1 MGARGLKATAERHL
15 MIRISPRAAFRAALT
30 GLLAAG
36 AITVGV
42 STANANVAGS
52 CSGTGTAPNGTN
64 PGSVASCMIVNK
76 TLTSP
81 ATVFYNVRSTAGGN
95 QSVISNWRAQCTLG
109 GDTETNA
116 GGTGAMTPTGSAIV
130 LPFPDPDS
138 CVVSVTVA
146 QTKIS
151 TTPMSLSATLSWAP
165 QQGATPTPSPTPTSG
180 GGTHTMYRGLAGKCM
195 DALHN
200 GSANG
205 TKVTIYGCNRSNP
218 AQYWTYT
225 GGQLKHN
232 GKCLND
238 QRTGGN
244 GSKVILYT
252 CNGGANEQWTH
263 KANGEWVMKAKGGQY
278 CLDDPASSTKDGTQL
293 IMWKCNNATNQH
305 WFASTV
311 S

>member
-42 STANANVAGS
+42 SAANANVAGF
-52 CSGTGTAPNGTN
+52 CSGTGTAPAGTD
-64 PGSVASCMIVNK
+64 PGKAANCLITNNNISK
-76 TLTSP
+76 P
-81 ATVFYNVRSTAGGN
+81 ATIFMNVTMTKGGN
-95 QSVISNWRAQCTLG
+95 QLVNTFWRASCTFG
-109 GDTETNA
+109 GDTLVNTG
-116 GGTGAMTPTGSAIV
+116 GGTATTPNTLTLV
-130 LPFPDPDS
+130 LPFPKPDT
-138 CVVSVTVA
+138 CQVTVSA
-146 QTKIS
+146 TQAKI
-151 TTPMSLSATLSWAP
+151 TTPAASLSISLQFAP
-165 QQGATPTPSPTPTSG
+165 QQGADPTPTPTPTS

-205 TKVTIYGCNRSNP
+205 TKVTIYGCNRSNK

-225 GGQLKHN
+225 NGQLKHN
-232 GKCLND
+232 GLCLND

-252 CNGGANEQWTH
+252 CNGGANEKWTH
-263 KANGEWVMKAKGGQY
+263 KANGEWVMKARGGQY
-278 CLDDPASSTKDGTQL
+278 CLDDPASSKKDGTQL
-293 IMWKCNNATNQH
+293 VVWKCNNATNQH

-311 S
+311 G

>member
-1 MGARGLKATAERHL
+1 
-15 MIRISPRAAFRAALT
+15 MIRISPRAAFRVVLT

-42 STANANVAGS
+42 GTANANIAGN
-52 CSGTGTAPNGTN
+52 CSGTGTAPSGTS
-64 PGSVASCMIVNK
+64 PGTAAGCIISNK

-81 ATVFYNVRSTAGGN
+81 ANVFMTVHVTSGGN
-95 QSVISNWRAQCTLG
+95 QDVNTMWRASCTLA
-109 GDTETNA
+109 GDTEVNSG
-116 GGTGAMTPTGSAIV
+116 GGTAMSPDTLTLV
-130 LPFPDPDS
+130 LPFPAPDS
-138 CVVSVTVA
+138 CDVTVSA
-146 QTKIS
+146 VQTKIS
-151 TTPMSLSATLSWAP
+151 TTPATLSVSLNFAP
-165 QQGATPTPSPTPTSG
+165 QQGATPSPTPTPTPTSG
-180 GGTHTMYRGLAGKCM
+180 GGTHTMYRGLDAKCV

-205 TKVTIYGCNRSNP
+205 TKVTIYGCNRSNS

-252 CNGGANEQWTH
+252 CNGGANEKWTH
-263 KANGEWVMKAKGGQY
+263 KTNGEFVMKAKGGQY
-278 CLDDPASSTKDGTQL
+278 CLDDPASSKKDGTQL
-293 IMWKCNNATNQH
+293 IVWKCNNATNQH

>member
-1 MGARGLKATAERHL
+1 M
-15 MIRISPRAAFRAALT
+15 
-30 GLLAAG
+30 
-36 AITVGV
+36 
-42 STANANVAGS
+42 
-52 CSGTGTAPNGTN
+52 
-64 PGSVASCMIVNK
+64 
-76 TLTSP
+76 
-81 ATVFYNVRSTAGGN
+81 
-95 QSVISNWRAQCTLG
+95 
-109 GDTETNA
+109 
-116 GGTGAMTPTGSAIV
+116 
-130 LPFPDPDS
+130 FPKPDV
-138 CVVSVTVA
+138 CQVTVSA
-146 QTKIS
+146 TQAKI
-151 TTPMSLSATLSWAP
+151 TTPAASLSISLQFAP
-165 QQGATPTPSPTPTSG
+165 QQGADPTPTPTPTS

-278 CLDDPASSTKDGTQL
+278 CLDDPASSKKDGTQL
-293 IMWKCNNATNQH
+293 IVWKCNNATNQH

>member
-1 MGARGLKATAERHL
+1 
-15 MIRISPRAAFRAALT
+15 MIRITPRAAFRTVLT

-42 STANANVAGS
+42 GTANANVAGF
-52 CSGTGTAPNGTN
+52 CSGTGTAPAGTD
-64 PGSVASCMIVNK
+64 PGKAANCLVTNLSISK
-76 TLTSP
+76 P
-81 ATVFYNVRSTAGGN
+81 ATIFFTVNMTAGGN
-95 QSVISNWRAQCTLG
+95 QDVNTTWRASCTLA
-109 GDTETNA
+109 GDTEVNSG
-116 GGTGAMTPTGSAIV
+116 GGTAMTPTTLTLV
-130 LPFPDPDS
+130 LPFPAPDS
-138 CVVSVTVA
+138 CQVTVSA
-146 QTKIS
+146 TQTKIS
-151 TTPMSLSATLSWAP
+151 KTAATLSISLQFAP
-165 QQGATPTPSPTPTSG
+165 QQGATPTPTPTPTSG
-180 GGTHTMYRGLAGKCM
+180 GGTHTLYRGLGGKCV

-205 TKVTIYGCNRSNP
+205 TKVTIYGCNKSNP

-225 GGQLKHN
+225 NGYLKHN

-252 CNGGANEQWTH
+252 CNNGANEKWTH
-263 KANGEWVMKAKGGQY
+263 KTNGEFVMKAKGGRY
-278 CLDDPASSTKDGTQL
+278 CLDDPASSKKDGTQL
-293 IMWKCNNATNQH
+293 IVWKCNNATNQH

>member
-1 MGARGLKATAERHL
+1 

-42 STANANVAGS
+42 SAANANVAGF
-52 CSGTGTAPNGTN
+52 CSGAGTATVGNTPGKAANCLITN
-64 PGSVASCMIVNK
+64 NNISH
-76 TLTSP
+76 P
-81 ATVFYNVRSTAGGN
+81 ATIFMTVTMTKGASQDVNTF
-95 QSVISNWRAQCTLG
+95 WRASCTLG
-109 GDTETNA
+109 GDTLVNSG
-116 GGTGAMTPTGSAIV
+116 GGTAMTPNTLTLV
-130 LPFPDPDS
+130 LPFPKPDS
-138 CVVSVTVA
+138 CQVTVSA
-146 QTKIS
+146 TQTAVS
-151 TTPMSLSATLSWAP
+151 TTAASLSISLQFAP
-165 QQGATPTPSPTPTSG
+165 QQGATPTPTPTPTSG
-180 GGTHTMYRGLAGKCM
+180 GGTHTMYRGLGGTCV

-205 TKVTIYGCNRSNP
+205 TKVTIYGCNRSNQ

-225 GGQLKHN
+225 NGQLKHN

-252 CNGGANEQWTH
+252 CNGGANEKWTH
-263 KANGEWVMKAKGGQY
+263 KTNGEWVMKAKGGQY
-278 CLDDPASSTKDGTQL
+278 CLDDPASSKKDGTQL
-293 IMWKCNNATNQH
+293 IVWKCNNATNQH

-311 S
+311 G